1 MWRAM
6 FLAVGFY
13 LCVLGVECL
22 AVERVMLKQT
32 EEIKSDNATYLVAEP
47 KVVRNRQIVPPEWA
61 PWSFIGSGAVVMLYS
76 FTIPKRL
83 KG

>member
-13 LCVLGVECL
+13 LFLIGLECL

-32 EEIKSDNATYLVAEP
+32 EQVKTDNSAYLVAEST
-47 KVVRNRQIVPPEWA
+47 KVRQRQLVPPEWA
-61 PWSFIGSGAVVMLYS
+61 PWSFIGSGAVVMIYS
-76 FTIPKRL
+76 FTIPQRL
-83 KG
+83 KN